1 MRIPKIVA
9 FSVILALVTAIAAGL
24 SVLNSQNPTVSPA
37 WAMISRFIVVLVFG
51 ALGLSVAQASD
62 LKGSLL
68 VSPEEWSLR
77 LRDFVNFGVLP
88 GVILGLIN
96 FFFFFSYRYSPSI
109 QPNIREMKSY
119 YDAFILSLNSG
130 LAEETLCRLFVLSC
144 FLFAFRNLYAR
155 VKPLWPSLVAI
166 LPVALALV
174 ISSLL
179 FAMIHDFYAF
189 TAAFFG
195 GMFLGVIYLKT
206 GIEGAIAAHF
216 IADFVFFSA
225 AYLR

>member
-1 MRIPKIVA
+1 
-9 FSVILALVTAIAAGL
+9 
-24 SVLNSQNPTVSPA
+24 
-37 WAMISRFIVVLVFG
+37 MISRFIVVLVFG
-51 ALGLSVAQASD
+51 AFGLSVAQACD

-68 VSPEEWSLR
+68 VTSEEWGLR
-77 LRDFVNFGVLP
+77 VRDFVNFGVLP
-88 GVILGLIN
+88 GAILGLIN
-96 FFFFFSYRYSPSI
+96 FFFFFSYRYSPAV

-130 LAEETLCRLFVLSC
+130 LGEEIVCRLFILSC

-155 VKPLWPSLVAI
+155 LKPMWPSVVAI

-195 GMFLGVIYLKT
+195 GMFLGVIYLKS

>member
-1 MRIPKIVA
+1 MRLPKIVS
-9 FSVILALVTAIAAGL
+9 FSLLLALLTSIAAGL
-24 SVLNSQNPTVSPA
+24 SVLNSQSPAVSPA
-37 WAMISRFIVVLVFG
+37 WTMISRFIVMLVF
-51 ALGLSVAQASD
+51 AAFGLSVAQASD
-62 LKGSLL
+62 LRGSLF
-68 VSPEEWSLR
+68 VTSEEWTFG
-77 LRDFVNFGVLP
+77 LRDFVNYGVLP
-88 GVILGLIN
+88 GAILGLIN
-96 FFFFFSYRYSPSI
+96 FFFFFSYRYSPAV
-109 QPNIREMKSY
+109 QPSIREMRSY

-130 LAEETLCRLFVLSC
+130 LDEEIICRLFILSC
-144 FLFAFRNLYAR
+144 FLFSFRNLYSR
-155 VKPLWPSLVAI
+155 LKPMWPSVVSI

-195 GMFLGVIYLKT
+195 GMILGVIYLKS

-225 AYLR
+225 AYLK